1 VRPEEAVA
9 AARAEAARRR
19 AAGGYAVDVEPGAIG
34 GAGGVDAGRKA
45 VSRAQLL
52 EWALIEP
59 DPGLVRST
67 RRYGAPITWAK
78 RGLVH
83 VLRQYFTEAHAQQTR
98 FNLHM
103 VAAWTD
109 LEARVARL
117 EDAAAARR
125 GDAP

>member
-1 VRPEEAVA
+1 MRPEDAVA
-9 AARAEAARRR
+9 RARDEAARRR
-19 AAGGYAVDVEPGAIG
+19 AAGGYATDVEPGALP
-34 GAGGVDAGRKA
+34 AGEPVT
-45 VSRAQLL
+45 RAQLL

-103 VAAWTD
+103 VALWTD
-109 LEARVARL
+109 LDARVARL
-117 EDAAAARR
+117 EREARER
-125 GDAP
+125 G

>member
-1 VRPEEAVA
+1 MKPEEAVER
-9 AARAEAARRR
+9 ARAAAARRR
-19 AAGGYAVDVEPGAIG
+19 AGGGYALDVEPGALA
-34 GAGGVDAGRKA
+34 AGEPVTRE
-45 VSRAQLL
+45 QLL

-109 LEARVARL
+109 LEARVAAL
-117 EDAAAARR
+117 EETAAERKPRPPA
-125 GDAP
+125 